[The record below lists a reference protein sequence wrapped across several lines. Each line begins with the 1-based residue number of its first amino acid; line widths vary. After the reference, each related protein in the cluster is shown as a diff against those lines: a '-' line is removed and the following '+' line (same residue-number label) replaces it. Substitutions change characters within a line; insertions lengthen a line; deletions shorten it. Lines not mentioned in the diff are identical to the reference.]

1 MTVKDILLVSDID
14 GTLIDSQYRIPERN
28 REAIQRW
35 MAQGGGF
42 AIATGRSW
50 ESVEK
55 CLGDLR
61 VNRPC
66 VLANG
71 GLLYDLERHTPVSVQ
86 ALPQEARAYT
96 RKMMEQFPDAGIE
109 VFTASDVWI
118 LRENDITR
126 AHMANEGIH
135 CRFGTMEDVEEPW
148 CKMLLASLEQ
158 PAIKAFTESL
168 APQGVRFVASSDRY
182 WEMLPEDAH
191 KGTGI
196 QRLAQVCGYSLAQVA
211 AIGDYYNDM
220 EMLRTAGIT
229 AAPSNAPEEIRR
241 MAGFVAGPCDEG
253 AVADFIEKLEA
264 QFAVL
269 S

>member
-14 GTLIDSQYRIPERN
+14 GTLIDSQYRIPARN

-71 GLLYDLERHTPVSVQ
+71 GLVYDLESHTPVSVQ

-158 PAIKAFTESL
+158 PAIKAFTEAL

-211 AIGDYYNDM
+211 AIGDYYNDV

-229 AAPSNAPEEIRR
+229 AAPPPRR
-241 MAGFVAGPCDEG
+241 RRFAKWRGLWLGP
-253 AVADFIEKLEA
+253 AMKAR
-264 QFAVL
+264 
-269 S
+269 

>member
-96 RKMMEQFPDAGIE
+96 RKMM
-109 VFTASDVWI
+109 
-118 LRENDITR
+118 
-126 AHMANEGIH
+126 
-135 CRFGTMEDVEEPW
+135 
-148 CKMLLASLEQ
+148 
-158 PAIKAFTESL
+158 
-168 APQGVRFVASSDRY
+168 
-182 WEMLPEDAH
+182 
-191 KGTGI
+191 
-196 QRLAQVCGYSLAQVA
+196 
-211 AIGDYYNDM
+211 
-220 EMLRTAGIT
+220 
-229 AAPSNAPEEIRR
+229 
-241 MAGFVAGPCDEG
+241 
-253 AVADFIEKLEA
+253 
-264 QFAVL
+264 
-269 S
+269 

>member
-71 GLLYDLERHTPVSVQ
+71 GLVYDLESHTPVSVQ

-135 CRFGTMEDVEEPW
+135 CRFGRPV
-148 CKMLLASLEQ
+148 LGNASRGR
-158 PAIKAFTESL
+158 P
-168 APQGVRFVASSDRY
+168 
-182 WEMLPEDAH
+182 
-191 KGTGI
+191 
-196 QRLAQVCGYSLAQVA
+196 
-211 AIGDYYNDM
+211 
-220 EMLRTAGIT
+220 
-229 AAPSNAPEEIRR
+229 
-241 MAGFVAGPCDEG
+241 
-253 AVADFIEKLEA
+253 
-264 QFAVL
+264 
-269 S
+269 

>member
-14 GTLIDSQYRIPERN
+14 GTLIDSQYRIPART

-71 GLLYDLERHTPVSVQ
+71 GLLYDLESHTPVSVQ

-191 KGTGI
+191 KGTSIHRAGGDSPNGG
-196 QRLAQVCGYSLAQVA
+196 VCGWA
-211 AIGDYYNDM
+211 
-220 EMLRTAGIT
+220 LR
-229 AAPSNAPEEIRR
+229 
-241 MAGFVAGPCDEG
+241 
-253 AVADFIEKLEA
+253 
-264 QFAVL
+264 
-269 S
+269 

>member
-71 GLLYDLERHTPVSVQ
+71 GLVYDLESHTPVSVQ

-135 CRFGTMEDVEEPW
+135 CRFGP
-148 CKMLLASLEQ
+148 L
-158 PAIKAFTESL
+158 PKAL
-168 APQGVRFVASSDRY
+168 RPRGCGL
-182 WEMLPEDAH
+182 WPPP
-191 KGTGI
+191 TGI
-196 QRLAQVCGYSLAQVA
+196 GKCFPRTPIRAPASNGWPRYA
-211 AIGDYYNDM
+211 AIPWNRWPPLGTTTM
-220 EMLRTAGIT
+220 IWKCSARQA
-229 AAPSNAPEEIRR
+229 SRR
-241 MAGFVAGPCDEG
+241 RLPTRRRRFAKWRDLWLGP
-253 AVADFIEKLEA
+253 AMKAR
-264 QFAVL
+264 
-269 S
+269 